1 MIDDFNICS
10 ELRQYLC
17 DIFLCLGLGS
27 CRGPRAG
34 YEIGISLRSL
44 LYSLMSFIALIS
56 KRHRVLE
63 FKDIQ
68 RERFS
73 ISVELVS
80 L

>member
-17 DIFLCLGLGS
+17 DVFLCLGLGS

-34 YEIGISLRSL
+34 YFIEIFVVFFDEFL
-44 LYSLMSFIALIS
+44 ALIS

-63 FKDIQ
+63 IKGIQ
-68 RERFS
+68 RKRFS
-73 ISVELVS
+73 ISVELVF